1 MHKSTLPFPFI
12 TVICSDKTPGPASES
27 AVICVE
33 AQHTKKDICTLLVQQ
48 CGSFIAYRNEARA
61 GGWKRQMGNN
71 RKDMSDQRGEG
82 KKHCQRNWDEILKET
97 RRERAMKQQLQ
108 NCLLESAF
116 LISREKTGEL
126 D

>member
-12 TVICSDKTPGPASES
+12 TVNCSDKTPGPASES

-33 AQHTKKDICTLLVQQ
+33 AQHTKKHICTLLVQQ

-71 RKDMSDQRGEG
+71 RKDMSDQRGG
-82 KKHCQRNWDEILKET
+82 GTVREIGMRYWRRRGE
-97 RRERAMKQQLQ
+97 RERERAM
-108 NCLLESAF
+108 
-116 LISREKTGEL
+116 
-126 D
+126 